1 MSLLLERSGQLTAEA
16 ERLAAFAPAA
26 SLSVEELRAP
36 ADPFIDLKARIHE
49 RLIREL
55 DVERLAGQD
64 AAQIRGQVEEAS
76 RVLLAAEDV
85 PMARQERL
93 KLIAEVADEVL
104 GLGPIQPL
112 LDDASISEVMVNAA
126 DQIYF
131 ERNGVLSLSDRV
143 FKDDS
148 HILRVI
154 EKIVAPL
161 NRRIDERSP
170 MVDARLPDGS
180 RVNAIIPP
188 LAIDGPTLTIRKFS
202 KEPYQVD
209 DLVRFQTLSPEI
221 VEVLKACISMRLNII
236 VSGGTGT
243 GKTTLLNVLSSFI
256 PPTERVITIEDPAEL
271 QLRQRHVVRLE
282 TRPANIEG
290 EGQITQRE
298 LVKNALRMRPD
309 RIVVGEVRGGEAFD
323 MLQAMN
329 TGHDGSLT
337 TVHANTP
344 RDALSRVENMV
355 LMAGLDLPAKAIR
368 EQVASAINLIVHL
381 TRMRDGSRRVTHV
394 TEIVGMESQVV
405 TMQDIYVFQARGLDD
420 QGRVLGAVEPTGL
433 RPKFAERFEQYGI
446 PLPGSLF
453 ESRGY

>member
-1 MSLLLERSGQLTAEA
+1 MSLLLERSGQLAAEA
-16 ERLAAFAPAA
+16 ERLSLFAQAA
-26 SLSVEELRAP
+26 SLSVDERRAP
-36 ADPFIDLKARIHE
+36 ADPFVDLKARIHE

-64 AAQIRGQVEEAS
+64 AAAIRGQVEEAS
-76 RVLLAAEDV
+76 RSLLAAEDV

-93 KLIAEVADEVL
+93 KLIAEIADEVL

-112 LDDASISEVMVNAA
+112 LDDASISEVMVNGP

-131 ERNGVLSLSDRV
+131 ERNGVLALSDRV
-143 FKDDS
+143 FKDDN
-148 HILRVI
+148 HILRVS

-209 DLVRFQTLSPEI
+209 DLIRFRTLSTEI
-221 VEVLKACISMRLNII
+221 VEVLKACIMMRLNII

-271 QLRQRHVVRLE
+271 QLRQRHLVRLE

-298 LVKNALRMRPD
+298 LVRNALRMRPD

-405 TMQDIYVFQARGLDD
+405 TMQDIFVFQARGLDD
-420 QGRVLGAVEPTGL
+420 DGRILGSVLPTGL

-446 PLPGSLF
+446 PLPANLF
-453 ESRGY
+453 ESRDF

>member
-1 MSLLLERSGQLTAEA
+1 MSLLLERSGRNSADA
-16 ERLAAFAPAA
+16 DRLSSAPAA
-26 SLSVEELRAP
+26 SLSHEDRHAP

-55 DVERLAGQD
+55 DVDRLAGQD
-64 AAQIRGQVEEAS
+64 EALIRSQVEEAS
-76 RVLLAAEDV
+76 RALLAAEDV

-93 KLIAEVADEVL
+93 KLIAEIADEVL
-104 GLGPIQPL
+104 GFGPIQPL
-112 LDDASISEVMVNAA
+112 LDDPTISEVMVNAP

-131 ERNGVLSLSDRV
+131 ERAGVLSLSDRV
-143 FKDDS
+143 FKDDN
-148 HILRVI
+148 HIMRVI

-188 LAIDGPTLTIRKFS
+188 LAIDGPTVTIRKFS

-209 DLVRFQTLSPEI
+209 DLIRFRTLSHEI
-221 VEVLKACISMRLNII
+221 VEVLKACITMRLNII

-256 PPTERVITIEDPAEL
+256 PPTERVISIEDPAEL

-290 EGQITQRE
+290 EGQITQRD
-298 LVKNALRMRPD
+298 LVRNALRMRPD
-309 RIVVGEVRGGEAFD
+309 RILVGEVRAGEAFD

-344 RDALSRVENMV
+344 RDALARVENMV
-355 LMAGLDLPAKAIR
+355 LMAGLDLPSKAIR

-381 TRMRDGSRRVTHV
+381 TRMRDGTRRVTHV
-394 TEIVGMESQVV
+394 TEIVGMEGQVV
-405 TMQDIYVFQARGLDD
+405 TMQDIFLFQARGLDED
-420 QGRVLGAVEPTGL
+420 GRILGSVKPTGL
-433 RPKFAERFEQYGI
+433 RPKFSERFEQYGVH
-446 PLPGSLF
+446 LPANLF
-453 ESRGY
+453 ESREF

>member
-1 MSLLLERSGQLTAEA
+1 MSILLERSGQALAGDREA
-16 ERLAAFAPAA
+16 GVAIPTA
-26 SLSVEELRAP
+26 SLPIDERHAP

-55 DVERLAGQD
+55 DTSKLQDQD
-64 AAQIRGQVEEAS
+64 AAAMRSQVEEAS
-76 RVLLAAEDV
+76 RALLAMEDV

-93 KLIAEVADEVL
+93 KLIAEIADEVL
-104 GLGPIQPL
+104 GFGPIQPL
-112 LDDASISEVMVNAA
+112 LDDPSVSEVMVNAP

-131 ERNGVLSLSDRV
+131 ERDGVLALSDRV

-154 EKIVAPL
+154 EKITSPL

-188 LAIDGPTLTIRKFS
+188 LALDSPVVTIRKFS
-202 KEPYQVD
+202 KDPYQVE
-209 DLVRFQTLSPEI
+209 DLIGFRKFTADIAEL
-221 VEVLKACISMRLNII
+221 LKACVAMRLNII

-290 EGQITQRE
+290 EGAITQRE

-355 LMAGLDLPAKAIR
+355 LMAGLELPARAIR

-394 TEIVGMESQVV
+394 TEIVGMESGVV
-405 TMQDIYVFQARGLDD
+405 TMQDIFVFEARGLDH
-420 QGRVLGAVEPTGL
+420 QGHVVGAVKPTGL
-433 RPKFAERFEQYGI
+433 RPQFAERFEQYGI
-446 PLPGSLF
+446 HLPANLFDGSLL
-453 ESRGY
+453 

>member
-405 TMQDIYVFQARGLDD
+405 TMQDIYIFQARGLDD

>member
-1 MSLLLERSGQLTAEA
+1 VSILLERSGQPGAD
-16 ERLAAFAPAA
+16 ERQIKIPAP
-26 SLSVEELRAP
+26 SLPIEERRAP
-36 ADPFIDLKARIHE
+36 ADPFIDLKARVHE

-55 DVERLAGQD
+55 DVARLSGQD
-64 AAQIRGQVEEAS
+64 PVVVRGQVEEAS
-76 RVLLAAEDV
+76 RALLAAEDV

-93 KLIAEVADEVL
+93 RLISEIADEVL
-104 GLGPIQPL
+104 GMGPIQPL
-112 LDDASISEVMVNAA
+112 LDDPTVSEVMVNAP

-131 ERNGVLSLSDRV
+131 ERSGVLSLSDRV
-143 FKDDS
+143 FKDAD

-188 LAIDGPTLTIRKFS
+188 LALDSPTLTIRKFS
-202 KEPYQVD
+202 RDPYQVD
-209 DLVRFQTLSPEI
+209 DLIRFKTLSSETA
-221 VEVLKACISMRLNII
+221 ELLKSCVAMRLNII

-309 RIVVGEVRGGEAFD
+309 RIVVG
-323 MLQAMN
+323 
-329 TGHDGSLT
+329 
-337 TVHANTP
+337 
-344 RDALSRVENMV
+344 
-355 LMAGLDLPAKAIR
+355 
-368 EQVASAINLIVHL
+368 
-381 TRMRDGSRRVTHV
+381 
-394 TEIVGMESQVV
+394 
-405 TMQDIYVFQARGLDD
+405 
-420 QGRVLGAVEPTGL
+420 
-433 RPKFAERFEQYGI
+433 
-446 PLPGSLF
+446 
-453 ESRGY
+453 